1 MDPLRIREG
10 RPDDF
15 RLYRQYGLP
24 APGDRLE
31 EERGAKAMQNHLLL
45 QARQN
50 RLIATVRV
58 FQASFSLASA
68 LVEHG
73 EAGGFDPYVR
83 RILVGYLGVS
93 ALGCVV
99 AYFWRSRHETLFI
112 GLLTVDALVFAAV
125 LYLTAGSTS
134 PFFAVFLLIVL
145 SATLEWGWRGAA
157 AATATALAV
166 FAVTILPAYHD
177 LTGFPFDPP
186 RFILRV
192 GTLLSIGG
200 LLVAYGQH
208 QERINEGML
217 SLFGTPLPAEASE
230 RPPILECLE
239 FAASVF
245 GLERAAFAWGDPEEP
260 GLQIDQLTP
269 DGQEKGS
276 WPISSGDPLVEGPS
290 EPFFFDGRSRV
301 VVSLAPDGRTRRD
314 EDRMLTN
321 PLLGALAAELT
332 LVLPV
337 SASRFSGWIILS
349 DFPSLD
355 REALIIGGVV
365 ATQASVAIEAW
376 RSLVAWRDAAAAEER
391 VRIARD
397 LHDGTLQFMAG
408 TAMQLTSL
416 FRELEPGQK
425 GARERVQRLLED
437 LKSEQRQLRVLI
449 DSTSASARLGNRPA
463 DFQVEVQ
470 NLAAVLAR
478 RWSTDIS
485 VNIEQPTGRELP
497 GNLAF
502 DLLQIV
508 REAISNA
515 VRHGKASAVS
525 IAVDSDKN
533 SMDLTISDNGVG
545 MSVHGVFDMQEL
557 KAMRAGPRMLQDRVA
572 GLGGELVLESGSNG
586 TTLRIR
592 APLARAA
599 S

>member
-1 MDPLRIREG
+1 
-10 RPDDF
+10 
-15 RLYRQYGLP
+15 
-24 APGDRLE
+24 
-31 EERGAKAMQNHLLL
+31 MQNHLLL

-58 FQASFSLASA
+58 FQACFSLASA
-68 LVEHG
+68 VVEHG
-73 EAGGFDPYVR
+73 DAGGFDPYVR
-83 RILVGYLGVS
+83 QILTGYLGVS
-93 ALGCVV
+93 ALGCVA
-99 AYFWRSRHETLFI
+99 AYFWRSRHETLFLA
-112 GLLTVDALVFAAV
+112 LLAVDGLVFAAV
-125 LYLTAGSTS
+125 LYLTAGSSS

-145 SATLEWGWRGAA
+145 SATLQWGWRGAA

-166 FAVTILPAYHD
+166 FAATGLPTYRD

-186 RFILRV
+186 RFILRI
-192 GTLLSIGG
+192 GTLLSVGG

-208 QERINEGML
+208 QERINNGML
-217 SLFGTPLPAEASE
+217 RLFGTPLPAEASE
-230 RPPILECLE
+230 RPPIVECLE
-239 FAASVF
+239 FATSVF
-245 GLERAAFAWGDPEEP
+245 GLERAAFVWGDPEEP

-269 DGQEKGS
+269 GGPVKGS
-276 WPISSGDPLVEGPS
+276 WPLSPVDPLIDHIS
-290 EPFFFDGRSRV
+290 EPFFFDGRRPT

-314 EDRMLTN
+314 NGDILTS
-321 PLLGALAAELT
+321 PLLGVFAAELT

-337 SASRFSGWIILS
+337 SASRFAGWIFLPA
-349 DFPSLD
+349 FPSLD
-355 REALIIGGVV
+355 REALILGGVV
-365 ATQASVAIEAW
+365 AAQASVAIEAW

-416 FRELEPGQK
+416 FRELEPRDK
-425 GARERVQRLLED
+425 GARDRVQRLLED

-449 DSTSASARLGNRPA
+449 DSTSAPTRLGNRPA
-463 DFQVEVQ
+463 DFQEEVR

-485 VNIEQPTGRELP
+485 VNVEQPPADRELP

-502 DLLQIV
+502 ELLQIV

-525 IAVDSDKN
+525 IDADSDKN
-533 SMDLTISDNGVG
+533 AMKLTITDNGIG
-545 MSVHGVFDMQEL
+545 MPVHGIFNMQEL
-557 KAMRAGPRMLQDRVA
+557 KTMRVGPRMLQDRVA
-572 GLGGELVLESGSNG
+572 GLGGDLMLESGSTG
-586 TTLRIR
+586 TTLRIT

-599 S
+599 A